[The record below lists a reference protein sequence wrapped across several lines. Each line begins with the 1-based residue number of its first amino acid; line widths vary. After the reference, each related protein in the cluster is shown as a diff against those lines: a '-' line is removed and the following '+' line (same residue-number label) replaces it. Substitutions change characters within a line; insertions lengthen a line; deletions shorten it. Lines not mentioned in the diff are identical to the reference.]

1 MEKPAAEAL
10 NEQAAAWFAR
20 LHSAEVTSEDRA
32 DFDLWMDAPHNAVAY
47 ARAEATWER
56 AQRLQATP
64 LRAAAVSRASIAPV
78 WTRRAAAIGV
88 LALGGAASWRW
99 LNAHEVFETA
109 LGERKRATLVDGSIV
124 ELNTGS
130 RLEVDFSGKL
140 RAVRLIAG
148 EALFQVAKDAER
160 PFVVAAGDARVQ
172 AIGTAFNVRL
182 REHLVEVTVTEG
194 VVQIGGKQAET
205 VATPRLA
212 RKLVAGQGAVVGP
225 GAVAEVP
232 LNPEAM
238 QRRVAWRDGVIELR
252 GETLEQAVAEFNRYR
267 TAKLVVGDPEL
278 AGVRIGGTFGVL
290 EADKFL
296 GALRSGFNVR
306 TVEGAGGTIYLLP
319 EA

>member
-1 MEKPAAEAL
+1 MEKPPAEAL
-10 NEQAAAWFAR
+10 NEKAAAWFAR
-20 LHSAEVTSEDRA
+20 LHSAEVTPEDRVA
-32 DFDLWMDAPHNAVAY
+32 FDLWMETPHNAVAY

-56 AQRLQATP
+56 AERLRATP
-64 LRAAAVSRASIAPV
+64 LRTASGSRANAAPI
-78 WTRRAAAIGV
+78 WTRRAAAVGV
-88 LALGGAASWRW
+88 LALGGAAGWR
-99 LNAHEVFETA
+99 LFNAHEVFETA
-109 LGERKRATLVDGSIV
+109 LGERKRATLADGSIV

-130 RLEVDFSGKL
+130 RLEVDFSAKL

-148 EALFQVAKDAER
+148 EALFQVAKDAAR
-160 PFVVAAGDARVQ
+160 PFVVAAGDARVR

-182 REHLVEVTVTEG
+182 REHMVEVTVTEG
-194 VVQIGGKQAET
+194 VVQIGGKQADP
-205 VATPRLA
+205 VARPRHA

-232 LNPEAM
+232 LNPEAL
-238 QRRVAWRDGVIELR
+238 QRRVAWCDGVIELC

-278 AGVRIGGTFGVL
+278 AGVRVGGTFGVL

-319 EA
+319 ET